1 MTNPQLSG
9 APRPDVDWALV
20 RSAYEAGG
28 SVAALAKE
36 HDVSESAIRKRI
48 TRHRWQRDALKKPIQ
63 DRVQRALVIHE
74 GEDAHQR
81 VTDEEVI
88 GRIAYGQVGVVRSH
102 RERAKRTLGMVTTLE
117 EQLDLAIGSRD
128 SFQQAIEEMQ
138 REQDPKN
145 QNPQRYAAL
154 MRAVSLPVHIQAMKD
169 LALTIGKLVNIERQ
183 AFGLAE
189 NDDPDKE
196 KPDDDSV
203 SPTAASLAAI
213 RKKLEKQ
220 MAKGAAN

>member
-48 TRHRWQRDALKKPIQ
+48 SRHRWIKYALNGEIKNRLRH
-63 DRVQRALVIHE
+63 DLVVRE
-74 GEDAHQR
+74 GEATTQR
-81 VTDEEVI
+81 LADEEVI

-117 EQLDLAIGSRD
+117 EQLSLAIGSRD
-128 SFQQAIEEMQ
+128 DFQQAIELMQ
-138 REQDPKN
+138 QEQDPKN
-145 QNPQRYAAL
+145 QNPGRWSAL
-154 MRAVSLPVHIQAMKD
+154 MRAVSLPTHIQAMKD

-220 MAKGAAN
+220 MAKAA